1 MYRRQP
7 IDPTLK
13 MGRPPNGLLPELPVG
28 MLRVGEMPPI
38 AAGVSAIY
46 EPTMRKTITGED

>member
-7 IDPTLK
+7 IDRTLK
-13 MGRPPNGLLPELPVG
+13 VGRLHNGLLPELPVG

-38 AAGVSAIY
+38 AARVSAIY